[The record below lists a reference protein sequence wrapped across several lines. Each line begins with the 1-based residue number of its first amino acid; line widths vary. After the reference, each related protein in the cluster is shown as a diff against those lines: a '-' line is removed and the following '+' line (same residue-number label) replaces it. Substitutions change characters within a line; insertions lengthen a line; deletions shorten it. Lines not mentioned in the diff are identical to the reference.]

1 MGVRLEKQDSIGHI
15 VRDRPPANTYDQA
28 FMEELDGAIDEA
40 RRDDGVKAILVRSA
54 LERFFSAGAD
64 VSVFAKNDMDAQSA
78 FVVCANEAI
87 AKLESTPK
95 AVVAAI
101 NGHCLGGGLEIALCC
116 DFRMAAEGSYKIGL
130 PEVSLGLLPGT
141 GGTHRLPRLI
151 GRQRAPHLMLR
162 GTTLSP
168 QDAHSAGVGGGGVP
182 AGELLDR
189 ALDRARAH
197 ATGPPHAIGPI
208 QIAAVPGAAAAAG
221 GTGADVAE
229 ADGALPAKGARCEGH
244 GRSEQDESG
253 VWPRAVGPKA
263 AGLKD
268 PDGNLLPLTELG
280 KAPTR
285 RATM

>member
-15 VRDRPPANTYDQA
+15 VLDRPPANTYDRA

-141 GGTHRLPRLI
+141 GGTQRLPRLI
-151 GRQRAPHLMLR
+151 GRQRALDLMLR

-168 QDAHSAGVGGGGVP
+168 QDAHSAGVVDDVVP

-189 ALDRARAH
+189 ALDRARAY
-197 ATGPPHAIGPI
+197 ATGPTYAIG
-208 QIAAVPGAAAAAG
+208 QIKLATVQ
-221 GTGADVAE
+221 
-229 ADGALPAKGARCEGH
+229 GH
-244 GRSEQDESG
+244 GMSLAEGLRLEREALIRVFRSEDAREG
-253 VWPRAVGPKA
+253 VTAFVEKRKPNYKGR
-263 AGLKD
+263 
-268 PDGNLLPLTELG
+268 
-280 KAPTR
+280 
-285 RATM
+285 